1 MLKARR
7 TTEPAA
13 EPITL
18 AEAKLH
24 LRVDHADEDAYI
36 TGLIT
41 SARLMCEQRTG
52 KTLISSG
59 WTAYGDEF
67 TDTLELP
74 NPTVT
79 SVASISYVDVN
90 GTTQTLDASTYRV
103 DVISD
108 PARIKPVTEWPETD
122 DRMNA
127 VTVVYTAG
135 YANAN
140 AVPAPLKQWMLLAI
154 GDMYENRTASDRP
167 MGTAAPNASVPHS
180 FVDNLL
186 AAYRVD
192 WL

>member
-1 MLKARR
+1 MMIARR

-13 EPITL
+13 EPVTL

-24 LRVDHADEDAYI
+24 LRVDHSEEDAYI
-36 TGLIT
+36 TSLIT
-41 SARLMCEQRTG
+41 AARLMCEQRTG

-59 WTAYGDEF
+59 WTAYADAFEDEMV
-67 TDTLELP
+67 LP
-74 NPTVT
+74 NPSVAA
-79 SVASISYVDVN
+79 VASITYVDVN
-90 GTTQTLDASTYRV
+90 GTTQTLDPAAYLV
-103 DVISD
+103 DMDSD

-135 YANAN
+135 YATAG
-140 AVPAPLKQWMLLAI
+140 AVPMPLKQWCLLAI

-186 AAYRVD
+186 AAYRVAT
-192 WL
+192 L

>member
-67 TDTLELP
+67 TDPLELP

-79 SVASISYVDVN
+79 AVASISYVDVN

-103 DVISD
+103 DMISA

>member
-7 TTEPAA
+7 TTEPAV

-24 LRVDHADEDAYI
+24 LRVDHTDEDAYI

-41 SARLMCEQRTG
+41 AARLMCEQRTG

-59 WTAYGDEF
+59 WTAYGDSF

-79 SVASISYVDVN
+79 AVASISYVDTN
-90 GTTQTLDASTYRV
+90 GTTQTLDASAYRV
-103 DVISD
+103 DFVSD
-108 PARIKPVTEWPETD
+108 PARIKPVTEWPATD

-135 YANAN
+135 YANAG
-140 AVPAPLKQWMLLAI
+140 AVPISLKQWMLLAV
-154 GDMYENRTASDRP
+154 GDMYENRAASSDKP
-167 MGTAAPNASVPHS
+167 SLIHG
-180 FVDNLL
+180 FVDGLL
-186 AAYRVD
+186 SAYKVD

>member
-103 DVISD
+103 DMISD